1 MIGNRYRS
9 AGGGIFF
16 AEPVANYGFIFCG
29 FVCIIYFCLVAWLIK
44 KHRKYECFV
53 YIELCLSI
61 FRSAWYG
68 LNYPIVTILYFVPFV
83 LVLDR
88 IMRGK
93 F

>member
-44 KHRKYECFV
+44 KHRKYECL
-53 YIELCLSI
+53 YI
-61 FRSAWYG
+61 
-68 LNYPIVTILYFVPFV
+68 LNYVYQYSEVHGMV
-83 LVLDR
+83 
-88 IMRGK
+88 
-93 F
+93 